1 MARTK
6 RQQLV
11 VKNALLEGGGEQ
23 SDVRVT
29 FPADLT
35 VEQALRAGIMVGTQ
49 LTIHADLDD
58 VYYLELRE
66 LGVDWRCMKAAQS

>member
-6 RQQLV
+6 RRQIV
-11 VKNALLEGGGEQ
+11 VKDAVLEGGSEH

-35 VEQALRAGIMVGTQ
+35 IDQALQAGIMVGTQ

-66 LGVDWRCMKAAQS
+66 LGVNWRCVKAAQH